1 MLILA
6 RTPSQVRTGD
16 CPRRLRRATNAFMN
30 IQYLCTRWGSD
41 GLPAAEFISQVR
53 DAGYD
58 GVEVGLADDDPA
70 ADEVLRLAAAEGM
83 TIVTMHY
90 LTQHADTAVH
100 CREFAARLRRAASF
114 RPAFINSH
122 TGRDF
127 FNLRRNLEVLD
138 AAAEVAEETGVPI
151 YHETHRGRCLQA
163 PWRAAEV
170 LAERPATGLVL
181 DVSHWCTVCESL
193 LEDQED
199 ALASFFPAV
208 RHIHAR
214 VGHAQGPQVSDPRAP
229 EWQPALQAHL
239 RWWDLVVSV
248 RRAAGAKTLTI
259 TPEFGPPPYLHA
271 LPWTQQPVGS
281 QWELNL
287 HMMQLLRSR
296 YA

>member
-1 MLILA
+1 
-6 RTPSQVRTGD
+6 
-16 CPRRLRRATNAFMN
+16 MN

-41 GLPAAEFISQVR
+41 GLPPTEFIGRVR

-58 GVEVGLADDDPA
+58 GVEIGLGDDDPA

-83 TIVTMHY
+83 TIVTMHCV
-90 LTQHADTAVH
+90 TQHADTAVH
-100 CREFAARLRRAASF
+100 CREFAVRLRRAASF

-127 FNLRRNLEVLD
+127 FNLPQNLEVF
-138 AAAEVAEETGVPI
+138 AVASQVEEETGVAI
-151 YHETHRGRCLQA
+151 YHETHRGRCLHA

-170 LAERPATGLVL
+170 LAERPDTKLVL
-181 DVSHWCTVCESL
+181 DASHWCTVSESL

-199 ALASFFPAV
+199 ALASLFPAV

-214 VGHAQGPQVSDPRAP
+214 VGHAQAPQVSDPRAP
-229 EWQPALQAHL
+229 EWEPALQAHL
-239 RWWDLVVSV
+239 RWWDLVVSA

-259 TPEFGPPPYLHA
+259 TPEFGPPPYLPV
-271 LPWTQQPVGS
+271 LPWSQQPVGS
-281 QWELNL
+281 QWEMNV
-287 HMMQLLRSR
+287 HMMQLLRAR